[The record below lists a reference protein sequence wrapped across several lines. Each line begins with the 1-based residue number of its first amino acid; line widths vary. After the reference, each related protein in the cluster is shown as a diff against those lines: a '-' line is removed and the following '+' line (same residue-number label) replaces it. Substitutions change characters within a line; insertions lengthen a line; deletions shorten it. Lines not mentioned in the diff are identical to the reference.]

1 MPKLLQAHH
10 PYYPPELENDSCGY
24 PMEDCTNDCPACS
37 GEICMVHD
45 GSCDCDIIS
54 RHTDCHGKMFYGR
67 WDGMTPY
74 LDPDEDGD

>member
-1 MPKLLQAHH
+1 
-10 PYYPPELENDSCGY
+10 
-24 PMEDCTNDCPACS
+24 
-37 GEICMVHD
+37 MVHD